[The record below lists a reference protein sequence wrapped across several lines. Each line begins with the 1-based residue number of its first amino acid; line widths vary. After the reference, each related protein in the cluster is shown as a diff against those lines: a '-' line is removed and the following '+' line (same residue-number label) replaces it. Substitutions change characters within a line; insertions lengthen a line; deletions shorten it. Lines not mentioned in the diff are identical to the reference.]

1 MGFLGSDEERY
12 LRVHTLDGTTVVNTV
27 TDITVSD
34 GTLTDLGGGHVQ
46 ITTGGGGG
54 GTPGSPDLSVQV
66 NVSGVFTGSSK
77 FLYDD
82 SGPTLLTGDGTGEF
96 VIVNPAGAG
105 SALRL
110 LSNEAQQPYVLLSG
124 TDGDNKNTIILGFN
138 SPADTDTNGGG
149 IVMGGNDGNGA
160 GHGGGVFFTGG
171 QGGLTDG
178 VGGDIQFNGG
188 IGFFNGEGGSI
199 LFDAGDMSGAGN
211 GHGGDVFFRAGS
223 GNFVS
228 GTSTGGDVN
237 FYVGQGFGGGADG
250 RLIFGTRS
258 VSKGVNIDL
267 SGLTASHNIT
277 FNDTDGVIYN
287 LPDPGNHTI
296 AGWDEIYNRPVNFT
310 IGTGL
315 SYDHS
320 TQTLSASGV
329 SSTNWNEDGSLVVS
343 GDTANFI
350 EPDTTLITDN
360 AGVAD
365 INMSKY
371 VLLGGRAGG
380 QTIYGETTSGGGAIV
395 LNPNTS
401 GVVGTASGNTPTGVS
416 IGDNVTLITSQ
427 YQVIALPGTADVD
440 LSNSPTGVFG
450 GVLAAMNIN
459 LLHVYPEPL
468 MGMFYSYLFLDGNN
482 FIGNDKSMAF
492 KATNACTGQ
501 LTGDTGNLEVSVMT
515 FDFYNPTFNTI
526 NGGTV
531 TVDNFYGFYDKPAMY
546 DSITIISRVGYAFI
560 DADNFGIGSSIG
572 SAAALLVGPQTVTG
586 DSYSVISLGNTTYL
600 QNYGRASFGID
611 PNSFQPSSCL
621 DIGQPG
627 SGFDLLR
634 MFTGSDN
641 SGTPVTAFNSDG
653 KNYRY
658 NADDTVGNG
667 LTSVLGSVSLQGQTA
682 SIGDTTILTSAD
694 NSCYRIGIYIINTGS
709 AVGTITAKVTWNDE
723 TATVQSFTTPSINF
737 ATADNFSQAS
747 ILVNQRGGNVITY
760 QTTAVGVVGT
770 PSYSLYITVERI
782 T

>member
-1 MGFLGSDEERY
+1 MPFRLNAITGN
-12 LRVHTLDGTTVVNTV
+12 LDL
-27 TDITVSD
+27 VS
-34 GTLTDLGGGHVQ
+34 TS
-46 ITTGGGGG
+46 GGGG

-66 NVSGVFTGSSK
+66 NVSGAFTGSSK

-82 SGPTLLTGDGTGEF
+82 SGPTLLLGDGTAES
-96 VIVNPAGAG
+96 VIVNPSGSG

-110 LSNEAQQPYVLLSG
+110 LSNEAQAPYVLLSG

-138 SPADTDTNGGG
+138 SLADTDTNGGG
-149 IVMGGNDGNGA
+149 IVIGGNDGNGS

-188 IGFFNGEGGSI
+188 VGFFNGEGGSV

-237 FYVGQGFGGGADG
+237 FYVGKGYGGGADG

-277 FNDTDGVIYN
+277 FNDTDGVVYN
-287 LPDPGNHTI
+287 LPDPGDHTI
-296 AGWDEIYNRPVNFT
+296 AGWDEIYNHPVNIS

-320 TQTLSASGV
+320 TQTLS
-329 SSTNWNEDGSLVVS
+329 STGGGISVVKEDGSTVVS
-343 GDTANFI
+343 PADTLDFI
-350 EPDTTLITDN
+350 EPDTTLVTDSPSGT
-360 AGVAD
+360 ARID
-365 INMSKY
+365 MSKY
-371 VLLGGRAGG
+371 LLLEGRANG
-380 QTIYGETTSGGGAIV
+380 QVMYGTNQSDAGAFV
-395 LNPNTS
+395 MNMNTS
-401 GVVGTASGNTPTGVS
+401 GIVGTAGGSNPTTLT
-416 IGDNVTLITSQ
+416 IGDNINTITSQ
-427 YQVIALPGTADVD
+427 YQAIALACTADVD
-440 LSNSPTGVFG
+440 LSNSFQGVFG
-450 GVLAAMNIN
+450 GVLMAANLN
-459 LLHVYPEPL
+459 LLHIYPEPS
-468 MGMFYSYLFLDGNN
+468 MGLFYSYLFLDGNN
-482 FIGNDKSMAF
+482 FVGNDRAISL
-492 KATNACTGQ
+492 KATNACTAQ
-501 LTGDTGNLEVSVMT
+501 LTGDTGNLEIGVMT
-515 FDFYNPTFNTI
+515 FDFYNPTLNNA

-531 TVDNFYGFYDKPAMY
+531 TVDNAYGFYDSPIMF
-546 DSITIISRVGYAFI
+546 DNVTMTSRVGYAFN
-560 DADNFGIGSSIG
+560 DVQNFGSGSSIG
-572 SAAALLVGPQTVTG
+572 TSAALLVGPQTVTG
-586 DSYSVISLGNTTYL
+586 NSYSVISLGNTTYL
-600 QNYGRASFGID
+600 QNFGRASFGID

-667 LTSVLGSVSLQGQTA
+667 LTSILGNVSLQGQTA

-694 NSCYRIGIYIINTGS
+694 NSCYRIGIYLVNTGT

-723 TATVQSFTTPSINF
+723 TATAQSFTTASINF
-737 ATADNFSQAS
+737 ATANNFSQATVF
-747 ILVNQRGGNVITY
+747 VNQRGGNVITY

-770 PSYSLYITVERI
+770 PSYSLYVTVERI